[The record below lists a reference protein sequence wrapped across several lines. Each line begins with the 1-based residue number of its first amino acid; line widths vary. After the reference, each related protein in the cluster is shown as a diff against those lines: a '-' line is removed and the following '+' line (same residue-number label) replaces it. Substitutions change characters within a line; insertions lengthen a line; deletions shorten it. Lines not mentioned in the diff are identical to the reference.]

1 MQNIAYFAQYL
12 EKEIENLDFP
22 LTPKNLYD
30 PLRYFMNLGGKRM
43 RPMLTL
49 MSAELFGSTK
59 ENALPAALAVEI
71 FHNFSLIHDDLMDNA
86 PLRRNQPTVH
96 TKWNDHIAILSGDVL
111 LIKAYQELCK
121 LDASVLPEILNVFNK
136 TAVEVCE
143 GQQMDM
149 DFEILND
156 VSSSDYIEMIRL
168 KTSVLLACA
177 LEMGGI
183 IAKTTSENR
192 RLIYEFGQHLGI
204 AFQIQDDF
212 LDVYGDAG
220 KFGKQVGGD
229 ILSDKK
235 TFLLLR
241 AFELANET
249 QKQHFISLRT
259 NEVAEDKI
267 KQTKQ
272 LYDDLNIVL
281 ETKKAMDIHYEIA
294 LKALDEVQVDESKK
308 KVLRDLAAYLL
319 VREV

>member
-12 EKEIENLDFP
+12 EKEITNLDFP

-49 MSAELFGSTK
+49 MSAELFGNTK
-59 ENALPAALAVEI
+59 ESALPAALAVEI
-71 FHNFSLIHDDLMDNA
+71 FHNFSLIHDDLMDKA
-86 PLRRNQPTVH
+86 PLRRNKPTVH
-96 TKWNDHIAILSGDVL
+96 TKWNEHIAILSGDVL

-121 LDASVLPEILNVFNK
+121 LDPAVLPEILSIFNK
-136 TAVEVCE
+136 TAIEVCE

-149 DFEILND
+149 DFETLHD
-156 VSSSDYIEMIRL
+156 VSSSEYIEMIRL

-183 IAKTTSENR
+183 IAKTSIENR
-192 RLIYEFGQHLGI
+192 RLLYEFGQHLGI

-241 AFELANET
+241 AFELANQE
-249 QKQHFISLRT
+249 QKEKFISLRT
-259 NEVAEDKI
+259 HAVAEDKI
-267 KQTKQ
+267 KHTKE
-272 LYDDLNIVL
+272 LYDELNIIS
-281 ETKKAMDIHYEIA
+281 ETKKAMDVHYEIA
-294 LKALDEVQVDESKK
+294 LKSLDAIDVDESKK
-308 KVLRDLAAYLL
+308 TVLRDLAAYLL

>member
-1 MQNIAYFAQYL
+1 MQSIASYAQYL
-12 EKEIENLDFP
+12 ETEIENLDFP

-30 PLRYFMNLGGKRM
+30 PLRYFMTLGGKRM

-49 MSAELFGSTK
+49 MSAELFGNSK
-59 ENALPAALAVEI
+59 ESALPAALAVEI
-71 FHNFSLIHDDLMDNA
+71 FHNFSLIHDDLMDKA

-111 LIKAYQELCK
+111 LVKAYQEICK
-121 LDASVLPEILNVFNK
+121 LEVSVLPEVLSIFNQ
-136 TAVEVCE
+136 TAIEVCE

-149 DFEILND
+149 DFETMND
-156 VSSSDYIEMIRL
+156 VSSADYIEMIRL

-177 LEMGGI
+177 LEMGAI

-241 AFELANET
+241 AFELASPT
-249 QKQHFISLRT
+249 QKDAFIALRT
-259 NEVAEDKI
+259 QEVPEQKI
-267 KQTKQ
+267 QQTKQ
-272 LYDDLNIVL
+272 LYDELNIVL
-281 ETKKAMDIHYEIA
+281 ETRKAMDFHYEIA
-294 LKALDEVQVDESKK
+294 LKALDEIQVDESKK
-308 KVLRDLAAYLL
+308 TILRDLADYLL